1 MDERE
6 GLFPA
11 DPGDLTPADVRNH
24 RFPKRMTGY
33 DPEQVHLFLETVA
46 ERMERLLRENEDLK
60 LKVAELSAE
69 VTRLQKI
76 EDLMRETLEM
86 AKQKAQEYREKAL
99 EEASRIREQ
108 ARREAEKIIADSRQQ
123 SAALREEIQHLKN
136 QKKAIVEDLKTLARE
151 ILGLA
156 EAFER
161 GHREK
166 TR

>member
-11 DPGDLTPADVRNH
+11 DLGDLTPADIRNH

-46 ERMERLLRENEDLK
+46 QRMESLLRENEDLK
-60 LKVAELSAE
+60 MKVAELTAE
-69 VTRLQKI
+69 VHRLQNI

-86 AKQKAQEYREKAL
+86 AKQKAREYEEKARKD
-99 EEASRIREQ
+99 AARIREQ
-108 ARREAEKIIADSRQQ
+108 AQKEAEKIISDSREQ

-136 QKKAIVEDLKTLARE
+136 QKKAIVDDLKTLARE

-166 TR
+166 AR